1 MEIGDQRRD
10 HRYLQQEGAY
20 VYKCTPHVG
29 LGMAGAI
36 VVGGAQPDNLDAIK
50 KSPENKGMVARAVR
64 QLEKELE
71 AHK

>member
-1 MEIGDQRRD
+1 MNEEISVTLDK
-10 HRYLQQEGAY
+10 EGAY
-20 VYKCTPHVG
+20 VYKCTRTWGTACWAPSSSG
-29 LGMAGAI
+29 EAPPA
-36 VVGGAQPDNLDAIK
+36 NLDAIK